1 MPLFLASCT
10 LTRIVTVSPADVR
23 SNTYTTT
30 TVAMRG
36 TNALATTR
44 VIAADNDISLCL
56 DLQAV
61 AAAFA
66 QSATVEEFEN
76 LINNSSYMISNLD
89 LNGDGYVD
97 YLRVLETVDRN
108 AHVFLIQAVLAQN
121 VYQDVATLVA
131 EVPVYGNA
139 CVQIIGSPYIYGPN
153 FIIQPVY
160 HTRPL
165 IFTCLLRPAYA
176 PWHSPWYWGHFPP
189 HYRRPAPIYITHYQA
204 YVRTYMQN
212 HAYCHRFDYAP
223 VCHYPEYDRVCRE
236 YQRNDYGTKYPERSF
251 TVRNANT
258 PEKVV
263 NAKDIRDIQ
272 ESRTVTRSAS
282 APSSSSTASAAAKS
296 APSRSATTSRSSSS
310 GSRSSSVTS
319 SSSSQTSGSRTS
331 SSSQTTVRSTV
342 NNSGTASTRTTTVS
356 PSGQKSTTVRGSSST
371 SSTRSST
378 PTAKSSSRSSAGG
391 SSSSS
396 TGGMRSTSSSSST
409 RSSAST
415 GNSRSSGSS
424 STSRS
429 GGASGRSSSSGS
441 TRR

>member
-66 QSATVEEFEN
+66 QSSTVEEFEN
-76 LINNSSYMISNLD
+76 LLNNSSYMISNLD

-272 ESRTVTRSAS
+272 ESRTITRSAS
-282 APSSSSTASAAAKS
+282 APSSSSTAPTAATSAPSTAS
-296 APSRSATTSRSSSS
+296 PSRSATTSRSSSS

-319 SSSSQTSGSRTS
+319 SSSSRASSSRTS

-342 NNSGTASTRTTTVS
+342 NNSGKASTRTTTVS

-371 SSTRSST
+371 
-378 PTAKSSSRSSAGG
+378 
-391 SSSSS
+391 
-396 TGGMRSTSSSSST
+396 

-415 GNSRSSGSS
+415 GSSRSSGSS
-424 STSRS
+424 SASRS

>member
-1 MPLFLASCT
+1 MRRFCLLALMPLFLASCT

-160 HTRPL
+160 YTRPL

-272 ESRTVTRSAS
+272 DSRTVTRSAS
-282 APSSSSTASAAAKS
+282 AP
-296 APSRSATTSRSSSS
+296 SSS

-319 SSSSQTSGSRTS
+319 SSSSRASSSRTS

-342 NNSGTASTRTTTVS
+342 NNSGAASTRTTTVS

-396 TGGMRSTSSSSST
+396 T

-415 GNSRSSGSS
+415 GSSRSSGSS
-424 STSRS
+424 SASRS

>member
-160 HTRPL
+160 YTRPL

-272 ESRTVTRSAS
+272 DSRTVTRSAS
-282 APSSSSTASAAAKS
+282 APSSSSTAPTAATSAPSTAS
-296 APSRSATTSRSSSS
+296 PSRSATTSRSSSS

-319 SSSSQTSGSRTS
+319 SSSSRASSSRTS

-342 NNSGTASTRTTTVS
+342 NNSGKASTRTTTVS

-371 SSTRSST
+371 
-378 PTAKSSSRSSAGG
+378 
-391 SSSSS
+391 
-396 TGGMRSTSSSSST
+396 

-415 GNSRSSGSS
+415 GSSRSSGSS
-424 STSRS
+424 SASRS